1 MSLQW
6 SLSRQVPADTTAI
19 GRAVLK
25 EDNVYRQI
33 GDRFDELFPSEAE
46 FASLYDTRGRGAMPP
61 LLMALVTVFQMLEK
75 VPDRLAAEYVA
86 SRIDWKYAL
95 HLPLAYAGFDWSDLL
110 AFRKRLWEHQQER
123 VLYDHFLAKLQ
134 DLGLIKPRGKQRS
147 DSTHVLA
154 VVERLSQ
161 LELVCES
168 IRVALCAVSELA
180 ADWVRQMLPAS
191 FQEAYSHPQSEYGL
205 SQAQVR
211 NRLVQAG
218 QDGFWFLAQLE
229 HAVPAWLCAL
239 PAVATLRRVLE
250 QQFPQGPSGPP
261 AEKRPTGQGVIE
273 SPHEPEARYSTKRG
287 QGWIGYKVQVTETCD
302 EDLPHLIVDLEP
314 TSALQND
321 APELANIQQRLKER
335 DLLPAEQQVDQ
346 GYMSGE
352 HLVKSAELGIN
363 LMGIPLAD
371 TQGPAGFRQT
381 DFAVDLLARQAL
393 CPAGHANRVWSEKQA
408 PPGRPPQ
415 ILIRWAAVTCQ
426 ACPFFGR
433 CTRSP
438 QGRSLTLHPY
448 RTALLARRAEAQ
460 TEAFREK
467 LHLRAGIEGT
477 ISELTRMHG
486 LRKARY
492 RGLAKQRLQNY
503 FIALAANLKRLA
515 RWWWAQQEA
524 ARAAGLAG

>member
-6 SLSRQVPADTTAI
+6 SLSRRVPADTATI

-25 EDNVYRQI
+25 EGNVYRQI
-33 GDRFDELFPSEAE
+33 GDRFDELFPQEGE
-46 FASLYDTRGRGAMPP
+46 FAALYDTRGRGAMPP

-110 AFRKRLWEHQQER
+110 AFRKRLWEHEQER
-123 VLYDHFLAKLQ
+123 LLYDKFLAQLQ
-134 DLGLIKPRGKQRS
+134 TLGLIKRRGKMRT

-161 LELVCES
+161 FELVSES
-168 IRVALCAVSELA
+168 IRMALQAVNELA
-180 ADWVRQMLPAS
+180 PDWVRQMLPAS

-211 NRLVQAG
+211 SRLVQAG

-229 HAVPAWLCAL
+229 QSAPLELRQL
-239 PAVATLRRVLE
+239 PEVSTLRTVLA
-250 QQFPQGPSGPP
+250 QQFPQGPHKPP
-261 AEKRPTGQGVIE
+261 APKRPTGREVIE
-273 SPHEPEARYSTKRG
+273 SPHEPEARFAIKRG
-287 QGWIGYKVQVTETCD
+287 QGWIGYKVQITETCD
-302 EDLPHLIVDLEP
+302 ADLPHLIVDLEA
-314 TSALQND
+314 TAALDND
-321 APELANIQQRLKER
+321 APQLPAIQQRLQAR

-363 LMGIPLAD
+363 LLGIPLAD
-371 TQGPAGFRQT
+371 TQAPAGFRQT
-381 DFAVDLLARQAL
+381 DFAVDVAARQAL
-393 CPAGHANRVWSEKQA
+393 CPAGHANRVWSEKQD
-408 PPGRPPQ
+408 PQGRPPQ
-415 ILIRWAAVTCQ
+415 ILIRWAAATCQ

-433 CTRSP
+433 CTHSP

-448 RTALLARRAEAQ
+448 RAALLARRAEVQ
-460 TEAFREK
+460 TEAFRQK
-467 LHLRAGIEGT
+467 LHLRAGIEGA
-477 ISELTRMHG
+477 ISELVRMHG

-515 RWWWAQQEA
+515 RWWWAQQGA
-524 ARAAGLAG
+524 ARAAGIAG